1 MGIARFGAQMPAWGK
16 SKEGNKARLL
26 QIREWSSL
34 AIASICQVVWDNL
47 VNMRRLAL
55 PQGSGAYI
63 SYFLSS
69 FYALDASAV
78 LKSRSLGLTGS
89 IDDATT
95 KEKMRHG
102 IVGHSAGQT
111 SQKSHSA

>member
-1 MGIARFGAQMPAWGK
+1 MGQEQRGKQISPPPADQRVVVVGHSLNLPGGVGQLGEHAAACIAAGVRG
-16 SKEGNKARLL
+16 L
-26 QIREWSSL
+26 
-34 AIASICQVVWDNL
+34 
-47 VNMRRLAL
+47 
-55 PQGSGAYI
+55 
-63 SYFLSS
+63 YFESS